1 MADFHVDVDMQ
12 KEIHDSLLEKEL
24 HRHRY
29 RGLSPYLAK
38 RAEFVDWIHDVAEKF
53 QLRYTSASSA
63 VAYFDLVMDY
73 YKDSINFFELQVLGM
88 ACLMVAAKMEEQEP
102 DIPLLPHVIR
112 TAGLKCTV
120 EQLNAAELL
129 VLKAWNW
136 NVCVVTPNHF
146 VDLYARE
153 SAMDDIV
160 SGRSQAIEHIDKISE
175 YAIEAARIACKDIS
189 LLQFRPSVVATAT
202 VVCARTLLNCEP
214 HYPASLMALSSPKTD
229 TVGTSE
235 LAICCEMLL
244 RLCATDK
251 LPQSVQ
257 AMEGVSH
264 SLTSPDPAA
273 TRYETVVP
281 RSQETPMRLPLQNI
295 RDDSRKTQQTQ
306 SSCASSAQDGMRF
319 RRGTNQTQ
327 AWRS

>member
-1 MADFHVDVDMQ
+1 
-12 KEIHDSLLEKEL
+12 
-24 HRHRY
+24 
-29 RGLSPYLAK
+29 
-38 RAEFVDWIHDVAEKF
+38 
-53 QLRYTSASSA
+53 
-63 VAYFDLVMDY
+63 
-73 YKDSINFFELQVLGM
+73 
-88 ACLMVAAKMEEQEP
+88 
-102 DIPLLPHVIR
+102 
-112 TAGLKCTV
+112 
-120 EQLNAAELL
+120 
-129 VLKAWNW
+129 
-136 NVCVVTPNHF
+136 
-146 VDLYARE
+146 
-153 SAMDDIV
+153 
-160 SGRSQAIEHIDKISE
+160 
-175 YAIEAARIACKDIS
+175 
-189 LLQFRPSVVATAT
+189 
-202 VVCARTLLNCEP
+202 
-214 HYPASLMALSSPKTD
+214 MALSSPKTD